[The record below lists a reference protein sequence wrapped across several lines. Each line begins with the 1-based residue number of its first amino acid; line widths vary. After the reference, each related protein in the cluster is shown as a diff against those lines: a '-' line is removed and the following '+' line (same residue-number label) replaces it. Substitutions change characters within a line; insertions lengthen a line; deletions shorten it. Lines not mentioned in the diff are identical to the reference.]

1 LLHHGKLVTKKQ
13 DDYVTTAATAPRLR
27 KQLIKKSKWH
37 DPFLEA
43 DWDMTT
49 FNDIDWKS
57 VQSSF
62 GHLTKGQQFQLAK
75 FTHNWTPTLHQR
87 ATQDNSINQRCFAC
101 RAWREDIDHIF
112 RCPSE

>member
-13 DDYVTTAATAPRLR
+13 DDYVTTAATAPRFR

-43 DWDMTT
+43 DWDMTM

-101 RAWREDIDHIF
+101 RAWREDIDHIL